1 MQNTSFIWVIIVS
14 VLSPQLLIP
23 PHSVQAEASGGT
35 VEHKISMYGPA
46 KPQGL
51 CATLDPIQKQPQDV
65 NRGVHVPVQYTSTC
79 CVKIQSHTVAVEVR
93 DLCNLS
99 LQTDLATSA
108 PLSPAVL
115 HASPLVPLVR
125 HLQAHNTAFLCI
137 QYRHRIQPDHYHFS
151 SLLFLIYQQL
161 GTASQQT
168 ALYT

>member
-1 MQNTSFIWVIIVS
+1 MQNTSSIWVIIVS
-14 VLSPQLLIP
+14 VLSPQLLVP

-51 CATLDPIQKQPQDV
+51 CATLDPIQEQPQDV
-65 NRGVHVPVQYTSTC
+65 NRSVHVPVPQYTSTI
-79 CVKIQSHTVAVEVR
+79 CVEIQSHTVAVGVR

-115 HASPLVPLVR
+115 HASPLVP
-125 HLQAHNTAFLCI
+125 HLQAHNTALLCI
-137 QYRHRIQPDHYHFS
+137 QYRHSIQSDHYYFS
-151 SLLFLIYQQL
+151 LLLFLIDQHP